1 MNIELQKST
10 KVNYKILQPIYLLT
24 HYTSSLFGDFSPFVA
39 NYPMLPKDK
48 GALFLKQV
56 ELFSTWVLVWV

>member
-1 MNIELQKST
+1 MNIMPQKSS
-10 KVNYKILQPIYLLT
+10 KVHNIMPQPIYLLT
-24 HYTSSLFGDFSPFVA
+24 HYTPLLFRDFSPFVA